1 MHPLIIVLTIMLGI
15 VLCACV
21 LISTIT
27 YFEEKNGA
35 KLKFKA
41 FKSFYNINPDRW
53 DLYDGSVKCKG
64 TSNSKEYFH
73 FGLIDYIKYKF
84 WRRNLGKRK
93 VEEQHAESIARMID
107 AVKQDVKRMDLMSQ
121 SELEQAKKEITYIFY
136 GGTNK

>member
-1 MHPLIIVLTIMLGI
+1 MYAFVIALIIFLGLVLL
-15 VLCACV
+15 VCV

-64 TSNSKEYFH
+64 TINSKEYFH

-84 WRRNLGKRK
+84 WRRNLDKRK
-93 VEEQHAESIARMID
+93 AERKHAESTARMID
-107 AVKQDVKRMDLMSQ
+107 AVKQDIKCMDLLSQ

>member
-1 MHPLIIVLTIMLGI
+1 MHPLIIVLIFFLGI
-15 VLCACV
+15 VLCVCV
-21 LISTIT
+21 LISIIT

-53 DLYDGSVKCKG
+53 DLRDGSVICKD
-64 TSNSKEYFH
+64 SSYIKYYFY
-73 FGLIDYIKYKF
+73 FSLIDYIKYKF
-84 WRRNLGKRK
+84 WRRNLDKREAERK
-93 VEEQHAESIARMID
+93 HAESTARMID
-107 AVKQDVKRMDLMSQ
+107 AVKQDIKRMDLMSQ